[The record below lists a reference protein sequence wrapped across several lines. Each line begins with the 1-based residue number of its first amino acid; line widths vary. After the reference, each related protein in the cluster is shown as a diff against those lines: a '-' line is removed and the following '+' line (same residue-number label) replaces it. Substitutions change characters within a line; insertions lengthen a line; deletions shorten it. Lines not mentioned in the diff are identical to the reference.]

1 MAFVE
6 ELQGERPLETPE
18 TFLEMIEKQE
28 EELKLKETSTNLL
41 QFMREKKEEKYRQR
55 MEKVEARKRDIERR
69 KAKRD
74 EEKRERGGSKKNK
87 DYGNLIKNYRLID
100 QVFEYNLVSSFFAK
114 CWTSLMTFE
123 RELAF

>member
-1 MAFVE
+1 MSFVE

-87 DYGNLIKNYRLID
+87 DYGNLLKLYID
-100 QVFEYNLVSSFFAK
+100 GSGI
-114 CWTSLMTFE
+114 
-123 RELAF
+123 RI